1 MVLNIERI
9 LRYIEFI
16 EDVRQQSKVKHKL
29 LDIVVIVL
37 FAKLANAD
45 DWEEIVNFAEYHEAF
60 LKKYIELKN
69 GIPSHDTIQRVF
81 ENINPEYIS
90 FYTVNGEKADH
101 IVSAWSNENGFCLGQ
116 KTVEEKSNEITA
128 IPELLKAINIKGQIV
143 TIDAMGTQTKIA
155 ETIKDRRADYVLALK
170 ENHLNL
176 YKDVKDYFD
185 DAEFCKKI
193 KNKKNYKKTVE
204 KAHSQIET
212 REYYQTND
220 IKWLAD
226 KDKCKGLKTIG
237 MIVKTIKKNDYTV
250 VEKRYYLSSL
260 APDIELF
267 SKAVRQHWSVEI
279 MH

>member
-1 MVLNIERI
+1 MTLYKGYLKI
-9 LRYIEFI
+9 LIRSIF
-16 EDVRQQSKVKHKL
+16 
-29 LDIVVIVL
+29 
-37 FAKLANAD
+37 
-45 DWEEIVNFAEYHEAF
+45 
-60 LKKYIELKN
+60 
-69 GIPSHDTIQRVF
+69 
-81 ENINPEYIS
+81 S

-101 IVSAWSNENGFCLGQ
+101 IVSAWSDEDGFCLGQ
-116 KTVEEKSNEITA
+116 KIVEEKSNEIKA
-128 IPELLKAINIKGQIV
+128 IPELLKAINIKGQVV